1 MKKGF
6 TPRDLN
12 LQSCRRK
19 SDVNSGSSSCAI
31 TPMEGKAKT
40 DIIRIRDNET
50 RANFLELWIPLSDF
64 MSISPLQ
71 TRMKPNLS
79 RNSMR
84 LTYPPAGLYYFLKR
98 EKTFPVISSLL
109 NVYM

>member
-50 RANFLELWIPLSDF
+50 RASFLGLWIPLSDF
-64 MSISPLQ
+64 IRTSPLQ
-71 TRMKPNLS
+71 TEMKSNLS
-79 RNSMR
+79 RNGVR
-84 LTYPPAGLYYFLKR
+84 LIYPQARLYYFLKR
-98 EKTFPVISSLL
+98 EETVPVISSLL
-109 NVYM
+109 NVFM